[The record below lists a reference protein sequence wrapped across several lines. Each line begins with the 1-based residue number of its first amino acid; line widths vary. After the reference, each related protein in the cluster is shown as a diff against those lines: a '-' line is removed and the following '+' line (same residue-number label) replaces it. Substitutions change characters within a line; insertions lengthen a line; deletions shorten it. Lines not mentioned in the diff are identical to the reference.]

1 MSAPPKA
8 PPARTTEL
16 LKTMN
21 RKPYL
26 LIGDTKGNNMNYDL
40 MDAYDLAELGTL
52 ELFIKKFDRK
62 LLNKR
67 NKYGFSLLH
76 EALSGHKWDIAEFLI
91 NEGIDINLKDSGGNT
106 ALHYLCD
113 DNSTDYN
120 EVFKLIK
127 ILLDKGADVNERNK
141 QQSTP
146 LIKATARSNG
156 PGFDIFK
163 LLLEHNPD
171 IYWKN
176 KSGMSCLVLAEETR
190 DFFEDPTIYNY
201 LVEKGLVKE

>member
-1 MSAPPKA
+1 
-8 PPARTTEL
+8 
-16 LKTMN
+16 
-21 RKPYL
+21 
-26 LIGDTKGNNMNYDL
+26 MNYDL

-67 NKYGFSLLH
+67 NKYGFTLLH
-76 EALSGHKWDIAEFLI
+76 EAISGHKWDIAEFLI
-91 NEGIDINLKDSGGNT
+91 NEGIDINLKDSSGNT

-113 DNSTDYN
+113 IKLENYEIQMS
-120 EVFKLIK
+120 LIK
-127 ILLDKGADVNERNK
+127 KLLDLGCSVNEPNNEK
-141 QQSTP
+141 NTP
-146 LIKATARSNG
+146 LINATARSNG
-156 PGFDIFK
+156 PGFERYK
-163 LLLEHNPD
+163 LLLEYNPD

>member
-1 MSAPPKA
+1 
-8 PPARTTEL
+8 
-16 LKTMN
+16 
-21 RKPYL
+21 
-26 LIGDTKGNNMNYDL
+26 MNYDL

-76 EALSGHKWDIAEFLI
+76 EALSGHKWDIVEFLI

-127 ILLDKGADVNERNK
+127 ILLDKGADANERNK

>member
-1 MSAPPKA
+1 
-8 PPARTTEL
+8 
-16 LKTMN
+16 
-21 RKPYL
+21 
-26 LIGDTKGNNMNYDL
+26 MNYDL

-176 KSGMSCLVLAEETR
+176 KSGMSCLELAEETR
-190 DFFEDPTIYNY
+190 DFFEAPTIYNY

>member
-1 MSAPPKA
+1 
-8 PPARTTEL
+8 
-16 LKTMN
+16 MN

-26 LIGDTKGNNMNYDL
+26 LIGDTKENNMNYDL

-91 NEGIDINLKDSGGNT
+91 NEGIDINLKDSSGNT

-113 DNSTDYN
+113 IKLENYEIQMS
-120 EVFKLIK
+120 LIK
-127 ILLDKGADVNERNK
+127 KLLDLGCSVNEPNNEK
-141 QQSTP
+141 NTP
-146 LIKATARSNG
+146 LINATARSNG
-156 PGFDIFK
+156 PGFERYK
-163 LLLEHNPD
+163 LLLEYNPD

>member
-1 MSAPPKA
+1 
-8 PPARTTEL
+8 
-16 LKTMN
+16 
-21 RKPYL
+21 
-26 LIGDTKGNNMNYDL
+26 MNYDL

-67 NKYGFSLLH
+67 NKYGFTLLH
-76 EALSGHKWDIAEFLI
+76 EALSGHKWDIVEFLI
-91 NEGIDINLKDSGGNT
+91 NEGIDVNLKDSSGNT

-113 DNSTDYN
+113 IKLENYEIQMS
-120 EVFKLIK
+120 LIK
-127 ILLDKGADVNERNK
+127 KLLDLGCSVNEPNNEK
-141 QQSTP
+141 NTP
-146 LIKATARSNG
+146 LINATARSNG
-156 PGFDIFK
+156 PGFERYK

-176 KSGMSCLVLAEETR
+176 KYGRSCLVLAEETR

>member
-1 MSAPPKA
+1 MAKKIDYVEGVNYETAGLYTLAMYGPLEAFLEKYDKSKLN
-8 PPARTTEL
+8 EQ
-16 LKTMN
+16 N
-21 RKPYL
+21 R
-26 LIGDTKGNNMNYDL
+26 
-40 MDAYDLAELGTL
+40 
-52 ELFIKKFDRK
+52 
-62 LLNKR
+62 
-67 NKYGFSLLH
+67 YGFSLLH

-113 DNSTDYN
+113 IKLENYEIQMS
-120 EVFKLIK
+120 LIK
-127 ILLDKGADVNERNK
+127 KLLDLGCSVNEPNNEK
-141 QQSTP
+141 NTP
-146 LIKATARSNG
+146 LINATARSNG
-156 PGFDIFK
+156 PGFERYK

-176 KSGMSCLVLAEETR
+176 KYGMSCLALAEETR

>member
-1 MSAPPKA
+1 
-8 PPARTTEL
+8 
-16 LKTMN
+16 MN

-76 EALSGHKWDIAEFLI
+76 EALYGHKWDIVEFLI
-91 NEGIDINLKDSGGNT
+91 NEGIDVNLKDSNGNT

-113 DNSTDYN
+113 TNDITQA
-120 EVFKLIK
+120 I
-127 ILLDKGADVNERNK
+127 
-141 QQSTP
+141 T
-146 LIKATARSNG
+146 TA
-156 PGFDIFK
+156 K
-163 LLLEHNPD
+163 LLLAHGADINIQNQKGSTVLILAILRVQGHENCSFVEFLCQQHPD
-171 IYWKN
+171 FTLKN
-176 KSGMSCLVLAEETR
+176 KAGKTALEIAQMVEAIHENCKLSELIR
-190 DFFEDPTIYNY
+190 RY
-201 LVEKGLVKE
+201 L

>member
-1 MSAPPKA
+1 
-8 PPARTTEL
+8 
-16 LKTMN
+16 MN

-106 ALHYLCD
+106 ALHYLCNSGCTKGLD
-113 DNSTDYN
+113 D
-120 EVFKLIK
+120 FKMQINLIK
-127 ILLDKGADVNERNK
+127 KLLELGCSVNEPDNEK
-141 QQSTP
+141 NTP
-146 LIKATARSNG
+146 LINATAKSNG
-156 PGFDIFK
+156 PGFERYK

-176 KSGMSCLVLAEETR
+176 KYGRSCLVLAEETR
-190 DFFEDPTIYNY
+190 DFFEDPTIYNC

>member
-1 MSAPPKA
+1 MAKKIDYVEGVNYETAGLYTLAMYGPLEAFLEKYDKSKLN
-8 PPARTTEL
+8 EQ
-16 LKTMN
+16 N
-21 RKPYL
+21 R
-26 LIGDTKGNNMNYDL
+26 
-40 MDAYDLAELGTL
+40 
-52 ELFIKKFDRK
+52 
-62 LLNKR
+62 
-67 NKYGFSLLH
+67 YGFSLLH

-113 DNSTDYN
+113 DNSTDYD

-146 LIKATARSNG
+146 LIKATAHSNG

-163 LLLEHNPD
+163 LLLEYNPD

-176 KSGMSCLVLAEETR
+176 KSGMSCLVLAKETR

>member
-1 MSAPPKA
+1 
-8 PPARTTEL
+8 
-16 LKTMN
+16 MN

-91 NEGIDINLKDSGGNT
+91 NEGIDVNLKDSGGNT

-156 PGFDIFK
+156 PGFERYK
-163 LLLEHNPD
+163 LLLEYNPD

-190 DFFEDPTIYNY
+190 DFFEDSTIYNY

>member
-1 MSAPPKA
+1 MKKEIQYVA
-8 PPARTTEL
+8 
-16 LKTMN
+16 
-21 RKPYL
+21 
-26 LIGDTKGNNMNYDL
+26 GVNYDVAGL
-40 MDAYDLAELGTL
+40 NTLAEYSPL
-52 ELFIKKFDRK
+52 EAFLEKYDKSK
-62 LLNKR
+62 LNEQD
-67 NKYGFSLLH
+67 KYGFSLLH
-76 EALSGHKWDIAEFLI
+76 AALYGHKWDIAEFLI

-113 DNSTDYN
+113 DNSTDYD

-127 ILLDKGADVNERNK
+127 ILLDKGSDVNERNK

-163 LLLEHNPD
+163 LLLEYHPD
-171 IYWKN
+171 IYRKN

-201 LVEKGLVKE
+201 LVEKGLVKA

>member
-1 MSAPPKA
+1 
-8 PPARTTEL
+8 
-16 LKTMN
+16 MN

-67 NKYGFSLLH
+67 NKYGFTLLH
-76 EALSGHKWDIAEFLI
+76 EAISGHKWDIAEFLI
-91 NEGIDINLKDSGGNT
+91 NKGIDINLKDSEGAT
-106 ALHYLCD
+106 ALHDLCNSGCTKGLD
-113 DNSTDYN
+113 D
-120 EVFKLIK
+120 FKMQINLIK
-127 ILLDKGADVNERNK
+127 KLLELGCSVNEPDNEK
-141 QQSTP
+141 NTP
-146 LIKATARSNG
+146 LINATAKSNG
-156 PGFDIFK
+156 PGFERYK
-163 LLLEHNPD
+163 LLLEYNPD

-176 KSGMSCLVLAEETR
+176 KYGMSCLVLAEETR

>member
-1 MSAPPKA
+1 
-8 PPARTTEL
+8 
-16 LKTMN
+16 
-21 RKPYL
+21 
-26 LIGDTKGNNMNYDL
+26 MNYDL

-76 EALSGHKWDIAEFLI
+76 EALYGHKWDIAEFLI
-91 NEGIDINLKDSGGNT
+91 NEGIDVNLKDSSGNT

-113 DNSTDYN
+113 IKLENYEIQMS
-120 EVFKLIK
+120 LIK
-127 ILLDKGADVNERNK
+127 KLLDLGCSVNEPNNEK
-141 QQSTP
+141 NTP
-146 LIKATARSNG
+146 LINATARSNG
-156 PGFDIFK
+156 LGFERYK
-163 LLLEHNPD
+163 LLLEYNPD

-190 DFFEDPTIYNY
+190 DSFEDPTIYNY

>member
-1 MSAPPKA
+1 
-8 PPARTTEL
+8 
-16 LKTMN
+16 
-21 RKPYL
+21 
-26 LIGDTKGNNMNYDL
+26 MNYDL

-76 EALSGHKWDIAEFLI
+76 EAISGHKWDIAEFLI
-91 NEGIDINLKDSGGNT
+91 NEGIDVNLKDSGGNT

-127 ILLDKGADVNERNK
+127 ILLDKGANINMQNK
-141 QQSTP
+141 KGHTP
-146 LIKATARSNG
+146 LINATAKSNG
-156 PGFDIFK
+156 QWLIF
-163 LLLEHNPD
+163 LD
-171 IYWKN
+171 
-176 KSGMSCLVLAEETR
+176 C
-190 DFFEDPTIYNY
+190 F
-201 LVEKGLVKE
+201 

>member
-1 MSAPPKA
+1 
-8 PPARTTEL
+8 
-16 LKTMN
+16 MN

-76 EALSGHKWDIAEFLI
+76 EALYGHKWDIAEFLI

-113 DNSTDYN
+113 TNDITQA
-120 EVFKLIK
+120 I
-127 ILLDKGADVNERNK
+127 
-141 QQSTP
+141 T
-146 LIKATARSNG
+146 TA
-156 PGFDIFK
+156 K
-163 LLLEHNPD
+163 LLLAHGADINIHNQKGSTVLILAILRVQGHENCSFVEFLCQQHPD
-171 IYWKN
+171 FTLKN
-176 KSGMSCLVLAEETR
+176 KAGKTALEIAQMVEAIHENCKLSELIR
-190 DFFEDPTIYNY
+190 RY
-201 LVEKGLVKE
+201 L

>member
-1 MSAPPKA
+1 
-8 PPARTTEL
+8 
-16 LKTMN
+16 
-21 RKPYL
+21 
-26 LIGDTKGNNMNYDL
+26 MNYDL

-91 NEGIDINLKDSGGNT
+91 NEGIDVNLKDSGGNT

-176 KSGMSCLVLAEETR
+176 KFGMSCLVLAEETR

-201 LVEKGLVKE
+201 LVEKGLVKEKQSKRKT

>member
-1 MSAPPKA
+1 
-8 PPARTTEL
+8 
-16 LKTMN
+16 
-21 RKPYL
+21 
-26 LIGDTKGNNMNYDL
+26 MNYDL

-76 EALSGHKWDIAEFLI
+76 EAISGHKWDIAEFLI
-91 NEGIDINLKDSGGNT
+91 NEGIDVNLKDSSGNT

-113 DNSTDYN
+113 IKLENY
-120 EVFKLIK
+120 EIQMALIK
-127 ILLDKGADVNERNK
+127 KLLDLGCSVNEPNNEK
-141 QQSTP
+141 NTP
-146 LIKATARSNG
+146 LINATARSNG
-156 PGFDIFK
+156 PGFERYK
-163 LLLEHNPD
+163 LLLEYNPD
-171 IYWKN
+171 IYRKN

>member
-1 MSAPPKA
+1 M
-8 PPARTTEL
+8 L
-16 LKTMN
+16 GTMN

-91 NEGIDINLKDSGGNT
+91 NEGIDVNLKDSSGNT

-113 DNSTDYN
+113 IKLENYEIQMS
-120 EVFKLIK
+120 LIK
-127 ILLDKGADVNERNK
+127 KLLDLGCSVNEPNNEK
-141 QQSTP
+141 NTP
-146 LIKATARSNG
+146 LINATARSNG
-156 PGFDIFK
+156 PGFERYK
-163 LLLEHNPD
+163 LLLEYNPD
-171 IYWKN
+171 IYRKN

>member
-1 MSAPPKA
+1 
-8 PPARTTEL
+8 
-16 LKTMN
+16 MN

-76 EALSGHKWDIAEFLI
+76 EALSGHKWDIVEFLI

-127 ILLDKGADVNERNK
+127 ILLDKGANINMQNK
-141 QQSTP
+141 KGHTP
-146 LIKATARSNG
+146 LINATAKSNG
-156 PGFDIFK
+156 QWFDIFR
-163 LLLEHNPD
+163 LLLEHNPN
-171 IYWKN
+171 IY
-176 KSGMSCLVLAEETR
+176 
-190 DFFEDPTIYNY
+190 
-201 LVEKGLVKE
+201 

>member
-1 MSAPPKA
+1 
-8 PPARTTEL
+8 
-16 LKTMN
+16 
-21 RKPYL
+21 
-26 LIGDTKGNNMNYDL
+26 MNYDL

-113 DNSTDYN
+113 DNSTDYD

-146 LIKATARSNG
+146 LIKATAHSNG

-163 LLLEHNPD
+163 LLLEYNPD

-176 KSGMSCLVLAEETR
+176 KSGMSCLVLAKETR

>member
-1 MSAPPKA
+1 
-8 PPARTTEL
+8 
-16 LKTMN
+16 
-21 RKPYL
+21 
-26 LIGDTKGNNMNYDL
+26 MNYDL

-91 NEGIDINLKDSGGNT
+91 NEGIDVNLKDSSGNT

-113 DNSTDYN
+113 IKLENYEIQMS
-120 EVFKLIK
+120 LIK
-127 ILLDKGADVNERNK
+127 KLLELGCSVNEPNNEK
-141 QQSTP
+141 NTP
-146 LIKATARSNG
+146 LINATARSNG
-156 PGFDIFK
+156 PGFERYK
-163 LLLEHNPD
+163 LLLEYNPD

>member
-1 MSAPPKA
+1 MAKKIDYVEGVNYETAGLYTLAMYGPLEAFVEKYDKSKQN
-8 PPARTTEL
+8 EQ
-16 LKTMN
+16 N
-21 RKPYL
+21 R
-26 LIGDTKGNNMNYDL
+26 
-40 MDAYDLAELGTL
+40 
-52 ELFIKKFDRK
+52 
-62 LLNKR
+62 
-67 NKYGFSLLH
+67 YGFSLLH

-113 DNSTDYN
+113 IKLENYEIQMS
-120 EVFKLIK
+120 LIK
-127 ILLDKGADVNERNK
+127 KLLELGCSVNEPNNEK
-141 QQSTP
+141 NTP
-146 LIKATARSNG
+146 LINATARSNG
-156 PGFDIFK
+156 PGFERYK
-163 LLLEHNPD
+163 LLLEYNPD